1 MKIDLVKFCEALNR
15 FLEFELKMKID
26 SSEIK
31 DKRQRLINV
40 GENQEKFYKFKY
52 DVLIKNYSAKSM
64 DSIENLVKTFF
75 SEQQCLK
82 SFEVDM
88 IEFKKFGTYIHFMF
102 IFELNFIEDITKTM
116 IKYKFI
122 SDSNNN
128 LER

>member
-40 GENQEKFYKFKY
+40 GENQEKLYKFKY
-52 DVLIKNYSAKSM
+52 DVLIKNYSAKSI
-64 DSIENLVKTFF
+64 DSIENLVRTFF

-82 SFEVDM
+82 SFDVDM

-102 IFELNFIEDITKTM
+102 IFELNFIEDITKFRFATTCST
-116 IKYKFI
+116 Y
-122 SDSNNN
+122 
-128 LER
+128 